1 MCDVTGERVL
11 VRLAGSDAEEA
22 VRSVSALQDRWGGF
36 VVGAGLLMD
45 RGPIL
50 VGTLCALGKPVLV
63 DLGIVERPSEV
74 ARAVARMGKL
84 GARWVG
90 VCGLG
95 GRRALEA
102 AVAES
107 EGYPQTSVLVS
118 ATLVGWARDG
128 ELKGVGISDTP
139 GGQVSRMTKL
149 ALSCGAQG
157 IVFPARELGV
167 AVQVSGGEGFSEVGN
182 SGVLLRMADA
192 TGYLSS
198 SGQMSEID
206 GMIAGGA
213 HLVIVPQAAVE
224 GAHNTFPTR
233 WSDF

>member
-1 MCDVTGERVL
+1 MSPGERVL
-11 VRLAGSDAEEA
+11 VRLAGVDAEEA
-22 VRSVSALQDRWGGF
+22 VRSVSVQRDRWGGF

-50 VGTLCALGKPVLV
+50 VGALCAFGKPVLV
-63 DLGIVERPSEV
+63 DLGIVERPTEV

-90 VCGLG
+90 VGGLG
-95 GRRALEA
+95 GRRVLEA

-118 ATLVGWARDG
+118 ATLVGWARDS

-139 GGQVSRMTKL
+139 GSQVSRMTKL
-149 ALSCGAQG
+149 ALNCGARG
-157 IVFPARELGV
+157 IIFPARELGV
-167 AVQVSGGEGFSEVGN
+167 AVQVSGGEGLPEVGN
-182 SGVLLRMADA
+182 SGGLLRMADA

-198 SGQMSEID
+198 SERMHEID
-206 GMIAGGA
+206 GIISGGA
-213 HLVIVPQAAVE
+213 HRVIVPQSAVE
-224 GAHNTFPTR
+224 GEEHASATR
-233 WSDF
+233 WTDF